1 MSDAPPTDEGG
12 APETDATQAPAPARG
27 AWARFRAFVQHDKVK
42 AAWARVRG
50 GELTPGRAAA
60 SVAVG
65 VLVGTTPLYGLHFF
79 LVMGICL
86 PLKLDAA
93 VAYVASN
100 VSLPIFAPFINITEI
115 QVGAYLRTGSLIHL
129 ERADFDARGPLD
141 YARELALGTLVVS
154 PVSAALAACLT
165 YAVGWVSKR
174 RRATSESAAKA

>member
-1 MSDAPPTDEGG
+1 MSDAPPTGEGG
-12 APETDATQAPAPARG
+12 VPDTETTKAPARG
-27 AWARFRAFVQHDKVK
+27 FRARFRAFVQHDKVK

-50 GELTPGRAAA
+50 GELTLGRAAA

-93 VAYVASN
+93 IAYVASN

-115 QVGAYLRTGSLIHL
+115 EVGAYLRTGSLIHL
-129 ERADFDARGPLD
+129 DRADFDARGPLD

-154 PVSAALAACLT
+154 PVSAAVAAGLT
-165 YAVGWVSKR
+165 YAVGWISR
-174 RRATSESAAKA
+174 RRRDTSANAAKA